1 MILSINKT
9 IYILK
14 CLSLFQILKMLNE
27 ECDVDTWTV
36 PKNLDVLHV
45 IVIGYERNK
54 VKGRKSSNRWLLP
67 PYPPSPPPPT
77 LPYPLCPL

>member
-14 CLSLFQILKMLNE
+14 CLSLFQIFKMLNE

-36 PKNLDVLHV
+36 PKNFDVLHV

-54 VKGRKSSNRWLLP
+54 VKGRKSSNHWLLP
-67 PYPPSPPPPT
+67 PSPPSAPPPT